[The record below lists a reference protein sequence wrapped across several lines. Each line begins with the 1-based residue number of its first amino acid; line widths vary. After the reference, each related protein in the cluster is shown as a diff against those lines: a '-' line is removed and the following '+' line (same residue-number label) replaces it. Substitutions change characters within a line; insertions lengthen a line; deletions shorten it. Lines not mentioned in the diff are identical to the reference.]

1 MGRHD
6 PTGPPE
12 ARPAATLEGMVQRIV
27 YENAETGFFVGRL
40 QVPGRP
46 DVVTFVGDLMAV
58 SPGETIRVQGHWVD
72 DPRWG
77 RQLRVEQY
85 ETVLPTSVA
94 GIEAYLSSGLIDGI
108 GPVYA
113 KRLVEAFGLET
124 LRVIDEQ
131 PHRLR
136 RVPGIG
142 PKRAKQIRE
151 AWQEQRGIQSIMLFL
166 QGHGISTSQ
175 AVRIYKRFGD
185 AAVAVLRENPYQLAG
200 EVSGLGFKGADKI
213 AMNMGLAKD
222 APARAEAALQFV
234 LQEAAGE
241 GHVYLERRALLERT
255 AELLEVAQEVLEG
268 PLIQLVAQQ
277 VVVCENE
284 RMFLGA
290 LHAAETGCDTLIKRL
305 RTAPLGEVTIDAE
318 RAIPWVEAALNL
330 RLSPEQQQAVRLA
343 ASSKLLVITGGPGT
357 GKTTVIKSLVA
368 IFEAKKLRVCLAAP
382 TGRAARRMEEATGKS
397 AQTIHRL
404 LEFSPKD
411 GVFTRDENNPLMEEV
426 VIVDESSMMDVQ
438 LMHSLLKAVP
448 LKSRLILV
456 GDVDQLPSV
465 GAGAVLMDI
474 IQSSTVPVV
483 WLKTIFRQAAE
494 SGIITNA
501 HRINRGDYP
510 QFNSTDFFFVER
522 KEPAKAL
529 ATIVELVTER
539 IPKRFDL
546 DPKRDIQVLS
556 PMHRGEAGVGQLNES
571 LQEALNASGTPVPR
585 RGLRVGDKVLQ
596 TRNNYELD
604 AFNGDIGVLAVLDE
618 ANKEVQVNFDDRSV
632 LYTYDQ
638 LDDLSL
644 AYAVTVHKAQGSE
657 YPCVVLALLNQHY
670 MLLQRNLLYTA
681 ITRGKRLV
689 IVVGHPGAVSSAIKN
704 TSTSRRNT
712 RLMERLRNLE

>member
-1 MGRHD
+1 MSNGESKNV
-6 PTGPPE
+6 T
-12 ARPAATLEGMVQRIV
+12 ATAAATLEGVVQRIV

-46 DVVTFVGDLMAV
+46 DVVTFVGNLMAV
-58 SPGETIRVQGHWVD
+58 SPGETIRLQGQWVED
-72 DPRWG
+72 NRWG
-77 RQLRVEQY
+77 RQLRVMQY
-85 ETVLPTSVA
+85 ETVLPTTVT
-94 GIEAYLSSGLIDGI
+94 GIEAYLSSGLIEGI

-151 AWQEQRGIQSIMLFL
+151 AWQEQRSIQSIMLFL

-185 AAVAVLRENPYQLAG
+185 AAVAVIRANPYALAG
-200 EVSGLGFKGADKI
+200 EVSGIGFRGADKI
-213 AMNMGLAKD
+213 AMNMGIAKD
-222 APARAEAALQFV
+222 APERAEAALLYV

-241 GHVYLERRALLERT
+241 GHVYLEDADLRERT
-255 AELLEVAQEVLEG
+255 AELLDVDKEVLET
-268 PLIQLVAQQ
+268 PLIRLITQGVA
-277 VVVCENE
+277 VRDES
-284 RMFLGA
+284 RLYTSL
-290 LHAAETGCDTLIKRL
+290 LHAAELGCVQYLKRL
-305 RTAPLGEVTIDAE
+305 LRSPKGEVTFDGE
-318 RAIPWVEAALNL
+318 RAIQWIEKTQGV
-330 RLSPEQQQAVRLA
+330 RLSVEQLDAVRHSA
-343 ASSKLLVITGGPGT
+343 DSKVLVITGGPGT
-357 GKTTVIKSLVA
+357 GKTTVIKSLLA
-368 IFEAKKLRVCLAAP
+368 MFEAKRLHVCLAAP
-382 TGRAARRMEEATGKS
+382 TGRAAKRMEEATGRM
-397 AQTIHRL
+397 ALTIHRL

-411 GVFTRDENNPLMEEV
+411 GAFVRDENNPLPDD
-426 VIVDESSMMDVQ
+426 VIIIDESSMVDVQ

-448 LKSRLILV
+448 IKARLLLV

-465 GAGAVLMDI
+465 GPGSVLMDV
-474 IQSSTVPVV
+474 IQSNAVPVV

-494 SGIITNA
+494 SGIVTNA

-510 QFNSTDFFFVER
+510 QFNAEDFFFVER

-529 ATIVELVTER
+529 ETIVDLVTRR
-539 IPKRFDL
+539 IPSKFGL
-546 DPKRDIQVLS
+546 DPKRDIQVVS
-556 PMHRGEAGVGQLNES
+556 PMHRGEAGVASINEA
-571 LQEALNASGTPVPR
+571 LQQALNAEGTPVPR
-585 RGLRVGDKVLQ
+585 RSVRVGDKVLQ

-604 AFNGDIGVLAVLDE
+604 VYNGDVGVLTLLDE
-618 ANKEVQVNFDDRSV
+618 ANQEVQVNYDDRAV
-632 LYTYDQ
+632 LYGLDA

-670 MLLQRNLLYTA
+670 MMLQRNMLYTA

-689 IVVGHPGAVSSAIKN
+689 IVVGHPGAVSMAVKN

-712 RLMERLRNLE
+712 RLAERLRNF

>member
-1 MGRHD
+1 MSDRHTT
-6 PTGPPE
+6 PAPE
-12 ARPAATLEGMVQRIV
+12 ARAAATLEGVVQRIV
-27 YENAETGFFVGRL
+27 YENSETGFFVARL
-40 QVPGRP
+40 DVPGRP
-46 DVVTFVGDLMAV
+46 GVVTFVGNLMAV

-72 DPRWG
+72 DAKWG
-77 RQLRVEQY
+77 RQLRVEHY
-85 ETVLPTSVA
+85 ETVLPTTVT
-94 GIEAYLSSGLIDGI
+94 GIEAYLSSGMIDGI

-113 KRLVEAFGLET
+113 KRLVDAFGLET

-131 PHRLR
+131 PQRLR

-185 AAVAVLRENPYQLAG
+185 ASVAVLRENPYQLAG

-222 APARAEAALQFV
+222 APARAEAALQYV
-234 LQEAAGE
+234 LQEASGE
-241 GHVYLERRALLERT
+241 GHVFLGRSELLDRT
-255 AELLEVAQEVLEG
+255 AELLEVSKEVLET
-268 PLIQLVAQQ
+268 PLIQLVAQR
-277 VVVCENE
+277 VVVCEDE
-284 RMFLGA
+284 RLFLFP
-290 LHAAETGCDTLIKRL
+290 LHTAETGCVAQLKRL
-305 RTAPLGEVTIDAE
+305 RAAPLGDLRIDAD
-318 RAIPWVEAALNL
+318 RAILWVEKTQKLN
-330 RLSPEQQQAVRLA
+330 LSPEQQDAVRLA
-343 ASSKLLVITGGPGT
+343 SANKVLVITGGPGT

-368 IFEAKKLRVCLAAP
+368 IFEAKKQRVCLAAP
-382 TGRAARRMEEATGKS
+382 TGRAAKRMEEATGKP

-411 GVFTRDENNPLMEEV
+411 GAFTRDENNPLIEEV
-426 VIVDESSMMDVQ
+426 IVIDESSMIDVQ
-438 LMHSLLKAVP
+438 LMHSLLRAVP
-448 LKSRLILV
+448 LKARLFLV

-465 GAGAVLMDI
+465 GPGSVLMDI
-474 IQSSTVPVV
+474 IQSSVIPVV
-483 WLKTIFRQAAE
+483 WLKTVFRQAAE

-510 QFNSTDFFFVER
+510 HYNATDFFFVER

-539 IPKRFDL
+539 IPQKFGL
-546 DPKRDIQVLS
+546 DAKRDIQVIS
-556 PMHRGEAGVGQLNES
+556 PMHRGEAGVTQINES
-571 LQEALNASGTPVPR
+571 LQEALNARGTPIPR

-604 AFNGDIGVLAVLDE
+604 VYNGDVGVLTMLDD
-618 ANKEVQVNFDDRSV
+618 ANKEVQVNYDDRGV
-632 LYTYDQ
+632 LYGFDN
-638 LDDLSL
+638 LDDLTL

-657 YPCVVLALLNQHY
+657 YPCVVLALLNQHF
-670 MLLQRNLLYTA
+670 MLLQRNMLYTA
-681 ITRGKRLV
+681 ITRGKQMV
-689 IVVGHPGAVSSAIKN
+689 IVVGHPGAVSSAIRN

-712 RLMERLRNLE
+712 RLMERLRNM